1 MKKESSTNLQ
11 KYSGIAEQMVKMS
24 SDCPEITKMILDI
37 IYGDEGE
44 GNRISTI
51 SQTAQRLRNPGQKR
65 LRKACTYI
73 KKDLNEEEKEIF
85 DKVIKAM
92 NTKSI
97 TVNMLNLAF
106 AVILLYV
113 CFTILPLWAAIS
125 LIGIKLAIPIAELVK
140 YIIIAKKLIKDDKD
154 ANKKILSIRLK
165 LANLKK

>member
-1 MKKESSTNLQ
+1 MLVD
-11 KYSGIAEQMVKMS
+11 I
-24 SDCPEITKMILDI
+24 SD
-37 IYGDEGE
+37 
-44 GNRISTI
+44 
-51 SQTAQRLRNPGQKR
+51 
-65 LRKACTYI
+65 I

-165 LANLKK
+165 FANLKK

>member
-1 MKKESSTNLQ
+1 MLVD
-11 KYSGIAEQMVKMS
+11 I
-24 SDCPEITKMILDI
+24 SD
-37 IYGDEGE
+37 
-44 GNRISTI
+44 
-51 SQTAQRLRNPGQKR
+51 
-65 LRKACTYI
+65 I

-165 LANLKK
+165 IANRKNEIRV

>member
-1 MKKESSTNLQ
+1 MLIDISDIKKE
-11 KYSGIAEQMVKMS
+11 
-24 SDCPEITKMILDI
+24 
-37 IYGDEGE
+37 
-44 GNRISTI
+44 
-51 SQTAQRLRNPGQKR
+51 
-65 LRKACTYI
+65 
-73 KKDLNEEEKEIF
+73 LNEEKKEIF

-125 LIGIKLAIPIAELVK
+125 LIGIKLAIPIVELVK

-165 LANLKK
+165 IANLEK

>member
-1 MKKESSTNLQ
+1 MLVD
-11 KYSGIAEQMVKMS
+11 I
-24 SDCPEITKMILDI
+24 SD
-37 IYGDEGE
+37 
-44 GNRISTI
+44 
-51 SQTAQRLRNPGQKR
+51 
-65 LRKACTYI
+65 I

-85 DKVIKAM
+85 DKVIKDM

-165 LANLKK
+165 IANKEK

>member
-1 MKKESSTNLQ
+1 MLVD
-11 KYSGIAEQMVKMS
+11 I
-24 SDCPEITKMILDI
+24 SD
-37 IYGDEGE
+37 
-44 GNRISTI
+44 
-51 SQTAQRLRNPGQKR
+51 
-65 LRKACTYI
+65 I

-113 CFTILPLWAAIS
+113 CFVFLPLWAAIS

-165 LANLKK
+165 IANKEK